1 MGGRHC
7 LVATMKLLLL
17 VFVISSAAALE
28 TYTETRDITDS
39 AGSTFSCLY
48 TIVYDVSRKVVYRK
62 QSTVQCNPDT
72 NGKQTTEDI
81 IIAAAGMSVAV
92 TYQPRTGKTGIKKT
106 VVSDYT
112 APTTTAAPTTA
123 APAAPA
129 ATGAPATGG
138 SSMTMEG
145 VMDCTCMPN
154 MTAMK
159 EDMQSM
165 MDMDM
170 ESMMSATGRAI
181 RYVKKVENGQLRVR
195 PVPVVKD
202 MIIGALLI
210 SALRSQIQTAITSA
224 ISSLITNALGR
235 SLPANKVL
243 RVALRQ
249 LFNLGDGGLLGQ
261 LAAAP
266 ADAASSSGTNIME
279 EMAMNMAQQQIEQM
293 LSSGELENMAM
304 DFLSSGQMEQMIQEF
319 MASPETE
326 QMMNEMMTEV
336 MRPPTEEE
344 AAMMMSMMEELMK
357 PPTEEEMA
365 EMEQAWTEMMSSMMS
380 EEEMAQMEQAWMDWE
395 TQMEAEWKAN
405 GGLMGM
411 MGMTGDDMKMM
422 MQMMEMKAHC
432 QCTSSNVAYG
442 QMAMPTM
449 MAPAGRN
456 LAED

>member
-1 MGGRHC
+1 
-7 LVATMKLLLL
+7 MKLLLL

-48 TIVYDVSRKVVYRK
+48 TIVYDASRKVVYRK
-62 QSTVQCNPDT
+62 QSSVQCNPDT

-123 APAAPA
+123 APSTAAPS
-129 ATGAPATGG
+129 ATGG

-202 MIIGALLI
+202 RIIGALLI

-235 SLPANKVL
+235 SLPTNKVSK
-243 RVALRQ
+243 VALRQ

-304 DFLSSGQMEQMIQEF
+304 EFMASGQMEQMVQEF

-326 QMMNEMMTEV
+326 QMMNEMMAEV

-357 PPTEEEMA
+357 PPTDEEMA

-380 EEEMAQMEQAWMDWE
+380 EEEVAQMEQAWMDWE
-395 TQMEAEWKAN
+395 TQMEEEWKAN

-449 MAPAGRN
+449 MAPAGRK

>member
-1 MGGRHC
+1 MGGETSYPV
-7 LVATMKLLLL
+7 VAMKLLFF

-39 AGSTFSCLY
+39 AGNTFSCLY
-48 TIVYDVSRKVVYRK
+48 TIVYDVSRKVVYRR
-62 QSTVQCNPDT
+62 QSSVQCDPDT

-81 IIAAAGMSVAV
+81 IIAEAGMSVAV

-106 VVSDYT
+106 VVSKYT

-123 APAAPA
+123 APAT
-129 ATGAPATGG
+129 TGTPSATGG
-138 SSMTMEG
+138 SMTMDG

-154 MTAMK
+154 MTAMQA
-159 EDMQSM
+159 DMESM

-170 ESMMSATGRAI
+170 DSMMSATGRAI

-202 MIIGALLI
+202 RIIGAILI

-224 ISSLITNALGR
+224 ISSAITNALGR
-235 SLPANKVL
+235 SLPANKVSK
-243 RVALRQ
+243 VALRQ
-249 LFNLGDGGLLGQ
+249 LFNGGLLGQ

-266 ADAASSSGTNIME
+266 ADAAASSGTNIME

-304 DFLSSGQMEQMIQEF
+304 EFMSSGQMEQMVQDF
-319 MASPETE
+319 MADPATE
-326 QMMNEMMTEV
+326 QMMNDMMAEL

-344 AAMMMSMMEELMK
+344 AALMMSMMEELMK

-365 EMEQAWTEMMSSMMS
+365 EMEQAWNEVMSSMMS

-395 TQMEAEWKAN
+395 AQMEAEWEAN

-411 MGMTGDDMKMM
+411 MGMTGDDMKQM

-449 MAPAGRN
+449 APAGRK
-456 LAED
+456 

>member
-154 MTAMK
+154 MTAM
-159 EDMQSM
+159 
-165 MDMDM
+165 
-170 ESMMSATGRAI
+170 
-181 RYVKKVENGQLRVR
+181 
-195 PVPVVKD
+195 
-202 MIIGALLI
+202 
-210 SALRSQIQTAITSA
+210 
-224 ISSLITNALGR
+224 
-235 SLPANKVL
+235 
-243 RVALRQ
+243 
-249 LFNLGDGGLLGQ
+249 
-261 LAAAP
+261 
-266 ADAASSSGTNIME
+266 
-279 EMAMNMAQQQIEQM
+279 
-293 LSSGELENMAM
+293 
-304 DFLSSGQMEQMIQEF
+304 
-319 MASPETE
+319 
-326 QMMNEMMTEV
+326 
-336 MRPPTEEE
+336 
-344 AAMMMSMMEELMK
+344 MEELMK

-405 GGLMGM
+405 GGLMGI

-449 MAPAGRN
+449 MAPAGRK
-456 LAED
+456 LA

>member
-1 MGGRHC
+1 
-7 LVATMKLLLL
+7 MKILLL

-39 AGSTFSCLY
+39 AGNTFSCLY
-48 TIVYDVSRKVVYRK
+48 TIVYDPSRKVVYRK
-62 QSTVQCNPDT
+62 QSSVQCNPDT

-106 VVSDYT
+106 VVSEYT

-129 ATGAPATGG
+129 TGG
-138 SSMTMEG
+138 SSMTMDG

-154 MTAMK
+154 MTAMQ

-165 MDMDM
+165 MDM
-170 ESMMSATGRAI
+170 ESMMTATGRAI

-202 MIIGALLI
+202 RIIGAILI

-224 ISSLITNALGR
+224 ISSAITNALGR
-235 SLPANKVL
+235 SLPANKVSK
-243 RVALRQ
+243 VALRQ
-249 LFNLGDGGLLGQ
+249 LFNGGLLGQ

-266 ADAASSSGTNIME
+266 ADAAASSGTNIME

-304 DFLSSGQMEQMIQEF
+304 EFMSSGQMEQMVQDF
-319 MASPETE
+319 MADPATE
-326 QMMNEMMTEV
+326 QMMNDMMAEL

-365 EMEQAWTEMMSSMMS
+365 EMEQAWNEMMSSMMS

-395 TQMEAEWKAN
+395 AQMEAEWEAN

-411 MGMTGDDMKMM
+411 MGMTGDDMKQM

-449 MAPAGRN
+449 APAGRK
-456 LAED
+456 

>member
-1 MGGRHC
+1 MGRHC

-28 TYTETRDITDS
+28 TYAETRDITDS
-39 AGSTFSCLY
+39 AGNTFSCLY

-62 QSTVQCNPDT
+62 QSSVQCDPDT

-81 IIAAAGMSVAV
+81 VIAEAGMSVAV

-112 APTTTAAPTTA
+112 PPTTTTAPTTA
-123 APAAPA
+123 APAT
-129 ATGAPATGG
+129 TGAASATGG
-138 SSMTMEG
+138 SMTMDG

-154 MTAMK
+154 MTAMQA
-159 EDMQSM
+159 DMESM

-181 RYVKKVENGQLRVR
+181 RYVKKVENGQMRVR

-202 MIIGALLI
+202 RIIGALLI

-235 SLPANKVL
+235 SLVPANKVSK
-243 RVALRQ
+243 VALRQ
-249 LFNLGDGGLLGQ
+249 IFNGGLLGQ
-261 LAAAP
+261 LTAPATDAAA
-266 ADAASSSGTNIME
+266 SSGTNIME

-293 LSSGELENMAM
+293 LSSGQFEEMAM
-304 DFLSSGQMEQMIQEF
+304 EFLSSGQLEQMVQDF
-319 MASPETE
+319 MADPETE
-326 QMMNEMMTEV
+326 QMINDMMAEV

-344 AAMMMSMMEELMK
+344 AAMMMSMMEELM
-357 PPTEEEMA
+357 
-365 EMEQAWTEMMSSMMS
+365 SSMMS
-380 EEEMAQMEQAWMDWE
+380 EEELAQMEQAWMDWE
-395 TQMEAEWKAN
+395 SQMEEEWKAN

-411 MGMTGDDMKMM
+411 MGMTGEDMQMM

-432 QCTSSNVAYG
+432 QCTSSSVAYG
-442 QMAMPTM
+442 QMAMPSMPT
-449 MAPAGRN
+449 AAGRK
-456 LAED
+456 

>member
-1 MGGRHC
+1 MGRHC

-48 TIVYDVSRKVVYRK
+48 TIVYDASRKVVYRK
-62 QSTVQCNPDT
+62 QSSVQCNPDT

-112 APTTTAAPTTA
+112 APTTTAAHTTA
-123 APAAPA
+123 APSTAAPA
-129 ATGAPATGG
+129 ATGG

-154 MTAMK
+154 MTAMQ

-202 MIIGALLI
+202 RIIGALLI

-235 SLPANKVL
+235 SLPTNKVSK
-243 RVALRQ
+243 VALRQ

-266 ADAASSSGTNIME
+266 ADAAKRRAGEHGDGVLVQRSDGTDDP
-279 EMAMNMAQQQIEQM
+279 
-293 LSSGELENMAM
+293 GVH
-304 DFLSSGQMEQMIQEF
+304 GQ
-319 MASPETE
+319 P
-326 QMMNEMMTEV
+326 
-336 MRPPTEEE
+336 
-344 AAMMMSMMEELMK
+344 
-357 PPTEEEMA
+357 
-365 EMEQAWTEMMSSMMS
+365 
-380 EEEMAQMEQAWMDWE
+380 
-395 TQMEAEWKAN
+395 
-405 GGLMGM
+405 
-411 MGMTGDDMKMM
+411 
-422 MQMMEMKAHC
+422 
-432 QCTSSNVAYG
+432 
-442 QMAMPTM
+442 
-449 MAPAGRN
+449 
-456 LAED
+456 

>member
-1 MGGRHC
+1 
-7 LVATMKLLLL
+7 
-17 VFVISSAAALE
+17 
-28 TYTETRDITDS
+28 
-39 AGSTFSCLY
+39 
-48 TIVYDVSRKVVYRK
+48 
-62 QSTVQCNPDT
+62 
-72 NGKQTTEDI
+72 
-81 IIAAAGMSVAV
+81 
-92 TYQPRTGKTGIKKT
+92 
-106 VVSDYT
+106 
-112 APTTTAAPTTA
+112 
-123 APAAPA
+123 
-129 ATGAPATGG
+129 
-138 SSMTMEG
+138 MTMDG

-154 MTAMK
+154 MTAMQ

-165 MDMDM
+165 MDM
-170 ESMMSATGRAI
+170 ESMMTATGRAI

-202 MIIGALLI
+202 RIIGAILI

-224 ISSLITNALGR
+224 ISSAITNALGR
-235 SLPANKVL
+235 SLPANKVSK
-243 RVALRQ
+243 VALRQ
-249 LFNLGDGGLLGQ
+249 LFNGGLLGQ

-266 ADAASSSGTNIME
+266 ADAAASSGTNIME

-304 DFLSSGQMEQMIQEF
+304 EFMASGQMEQMVQDF
-319 MASPETE
+319 MADPATE
-326 QMMNEMMTEV
+326 QMMNDMMAEL

-365 EMEQAWTEMMSSMMS
+365 EMEQAWNEMMSSMMS

-395 TQMEAEWKAN
+395 AQMEAEWEAN

-411 MGMTGDDMKMM
+411 MGMTGDDMKQM

-449 MAPAGRN
+449 AAAGRK
-456 LAED
+456 